1 MESKSQSPSEGHHHA
16 AIVKGFTCHEWRHP
30 LATVNEDG
38 QWPRPLMLRLEKSL
52 NDQRRVVF
60 RGAIWLLL
68 WQPLTDKSPEMIS
81 MHGSITTKLL
91 HQWGKVVGR
100 K

>member
-38 QWPRPLMLRLEKSL
+38 QWPCPLMLRLEKSL

-68 WQPLTDKSPEMIS
+68 WQPLTDKSPVLNQE
-81 MHGSITTKLL
+81 K
-91 HQWGKVVGR
+91 
-100 K
+100 

>member
-16 AIVKGFTCHEWRHP
+16 AIVKGFTCHEWQHP

-52 NDQRRVVF
+52 NDQRR
-60 RGAIWLLL
+60 
-68 WQPLTDKSPEMIS
+68 KSREMIS

>member
-1 MESKSQSPSEGHHHA
+1 M
-16 AIVKGFTCHEWRHP
+16 KGFTCHEWRQP

-60 RGAIWLLL
+60 RRAIWLLL
-68 WQPLTDKSPEMIS
+68 WQPLTDKSPVLNQE
-81 MHGSITTKLL
+81 K
-91 HQWGKVVGR
+91 
-100 K
+100 